1 MDRRVGPHNC
11 VYLRAP
17 HTLIRPCRGIQQT
30 AVSPCSQSLCG
41 AHTESLRP
49 DEEEGSSDDGEE
61 SDNATTTTA
70 NSSTASSTAVAD
82 SAVSEPPCCEVCL
95 VAQCEG
101 FALVP
106 CGHARFC
113 ERCANRVANM
123 GSGCPVCRTD
133 ITMVMRVFAW

>member
-1 MDRRVGPHNC
+1 MMARKATMRRRLP
-11 VYLRAP
+11 RIP
-17 HTLIRPCRGIQQT
+17 
-30 AVSPCSQSLCG
+30 SLP
-41 AHTESLRP
+41 T
-49 DEEEGSSDDGEE
+49 DD
-61 SDNATTTTA
+61 SA
-70 NSSTASSTAVAD
+70 AVAD
-82 SAVSEPPCCEVCL
+82 SAVSEPHCCEVCL
-95 VAQCEG
+95 VAPCEG